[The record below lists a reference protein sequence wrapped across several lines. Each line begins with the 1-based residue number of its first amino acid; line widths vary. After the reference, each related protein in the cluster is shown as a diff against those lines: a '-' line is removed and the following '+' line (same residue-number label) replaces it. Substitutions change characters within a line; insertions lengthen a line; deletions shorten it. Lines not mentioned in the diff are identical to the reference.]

1 MCINRGTEQHGECDG
16 FCYLKKK
23 VEEQHG
29 GDHENPHSK
38 KALTSNLYSSI
49 FGILQHGIIIES
61 PLQTIERTEKKT
73 YNFPTQ
79 IFLDV
84 LSPPPKS

>member
-1 MCINRGTEQHGECDG
+1 MCINRGTEKHGDCDG

-49 FGILQHGIIIES
+49 FGVLQHGIIIKS
-61 PLQTIERTEKKT
+61 PLRAIEKKEIT
-73 YNFPTQ
+73 KSDFSSQ
-79 IFLDV
+79 ISLDV
-84 LSPPPKS
+84 LSPPPQS